1 MNPPKPPAPTTPPAP
16 RLPYTKP
23 AIAWEEQ
30 LVGAPN
36 LVAACAKFEGQGGS
50 CGAASKS

>member
-1 MNPPKPPAPTTPPAP
+1 VNPPKPPAPPPAP
-16 RLPYTKP
+16 RLPYAKP

-36 LVAACAKFEGQGGS
+36 LIAACAKMAGES
-50 CGAASKS
+50 AACNAANKS

>member
-1 MNPPKPPAPTTPPAP
+1 MSTPPPAP

-36 LVAACAKFEGQGGS
+36 LIAACAKVSGESPG
-50 CGAASKS
+50 CTAANKS